1 MRAII
6 AAGASSADPLSV
18 LKLEEIAEPTPKPG
32 WVKVQIKA
40 AALNHHDLWTLKGQ
54 ATAAENLPIVLG
66 SDGAGITESGDPV
79 IIHAVLGT
87 PIDGDETLDPKRS
100 LLSEI
105 HDGTFAEWVVVPEYN
120 IIPMPNFLTY
130 EQAACLPTAW
140 LTAYRMLFTKS
151 GLSKG
156 DKVLIQGA
164 SGGVASALIQLGK
177 AAGFVVW
184 VTSRDLAKR
193 EYALELGADQVFE
206 TNERLPEKVDAVME
220 SVGEATW
227 AHSMR
232 SLKPGGRI
240 VVCGATSGANPPA
253 DLNRLFFLQL
263 QVVGSTM
270 GSKDE
275 FLDLLK
281 FLEQTGLRPNVQAT
295 FDFADAKQA
304 FTLLA
309 EGEVFGK
316 LVLTTT

>member
-32 WVKVQIKA
+32 WIKVQIKA

-281 FLEQTGLRPNVQAT
+281 FLEQTGLRPNIQAT

>member
-281 FLEQTGLRPNVQAT
+281 FLEQTGLRPNIQAT

>member
-105 HDGTFAEWVVVPEYN
+105 HDGTFAQWVVVPEYN

-281 FLEQTGLRPNVQAT
+281 FLEQTGLRPNIQAT